1 LEAVTISWILLISC
15 TLLGAFGGFFF
26 KRASDPLVNTY
37 RALFIGLACYGS
49 AALINIYVLTLLP
62 YSVVF
67 PLTAITYVWTLLL
80 SYYFLKEP
88 IKLRQT
94 VGVGLLVAGAAC
106 LVL

>member
-1 LEAVTISWILLISC
+1 MTISWVLLLSC
-15 TLLGAFGGFFF
+15 TLLGAIGGFYF
-26 KRASDPLVNTY
+26 KRASDPLMNTY
-37 RALFIGLACYGS
+37 RTLFIGLVCYGS

-80 SYYFLKEP
+80 SYYFLKER
-88 IKLRQT
+88 IKMRQT
-94 VGVGLLVAGAAC
+94 IGVGLLVAGAAC